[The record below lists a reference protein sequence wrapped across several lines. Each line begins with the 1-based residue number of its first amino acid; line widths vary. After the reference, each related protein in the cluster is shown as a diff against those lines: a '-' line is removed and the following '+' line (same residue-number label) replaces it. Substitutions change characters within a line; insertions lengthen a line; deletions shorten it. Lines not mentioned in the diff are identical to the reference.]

1 MIRREDHITYTM
13 MGSPFLKEME
23 PLFKKAG
30 FEYKLLFGEDIPA
43 GLPHEFILGDRK
55 FPHVCCVKSNM
66 NSDDV
71 MELMHKVWK
80 PRKYGEPTV

>member
-13 MGSPFLKEME
+13 IGSPFLKEME

-30 FEYKLLFGEDIPA
+30 FEYELLFGEDIPA
-43 GLPHEFILGDRK
+43 GLPHEFILGGRG
-55 FPHVCCVKSNM
+55 FTCVCCVKSHM

-71 MELMHKVWK
+71 MELMHKVWS
-80 PRKYGEPTV
+80 PRIYGEPTV